1 MIRGR
6 SGGRKSPPRTAAAT
20 PAGRRGPGEYHIS
33 STLAQRDGACMM
45 IESQKP
51 AGAVAIRPC
60 RAEECEAVLAL
71 WRRAGAIP
79 SATDTLEELLRL
91 VRSEHGNGFL
101 VAIQEGAIVGSVIG
115 GWDGGRGNIYRLAV
129 APEARRR
136 GPARRLVPQARARLW
151 GTDATR

>member
-1 MIRGR
+1 
-6 SGGRKSPPRTAAAT
+6 
-20 PAGRRGPGEYHIS
+20 
-33 STLAQRDGACMM
+33 M
-45 IESQKP
+45 IEGQEP
-51 AGAVAIRPC
+51 TGAVAIRPC

-79 SATDTLEELLRL
+79 SPTDTLEELLRL
-91 VRSEHGNGFL
+91 VRSEHGDEFL

-136 GPARRLVPQARARLW
+136 GLARRLVREAERVLLRKGARPLSAPVGRPEGQALALW
-151 GTDATR
+151 DALAGAGDPRDPRMMR